1 MGCVSKN
8 SINYREKYLV
18 FCTIFRLRV
27 STMKP
32 LIDLLPQQI
41 QHKARENLT
50 HQRLLNEALRGSPI
64 RQARAGGI
72 SGTTLTVI
80 CKKATD
86 ASSMRYL
93 ETAIVAAFEAHCT
106 GLITR
111 IHVRLDKGLESES
124 GASEVHAS
132 EPQQSAE
139 TERYRAR
146 LRSVLKRLED

>member
-1 MGCVSKN
+1 
-8 SINYREKYLV
+8 
-18 FCTIFRLRV
+18 
-27 STMKP
+27 MKP

-50 HQRLLNEALRGSPI
+50 HQRLLDEALRGSPI

-80 CKKATD
+80 CKTASD

-93 ETAIVAAFEAHCT
+93 ENAVVAAFEAHCT

-111 IHVRLDKGLESES
+111 IHVRLDRGLERES
-124 GASEVHAS
+124 GVKEIHTS
-132 EPQQSAE
+132 EPQQSE
-139 TERYRAR
+139 ESERYRER
-146 LRSVLKRLED
+146 LRSVLRRLEG